1 MLIKALVSFLLVGIL
16 FSGCTLFANTA
27 SQTVHTSPTE
37 STELLNTISTSLPTD
52 TIATESTEKPEI
64 PTRTQE
70 GTIEPS
76 PKKQGPFSI
85 EDCKN
90 RSGVFISY
98 DDGSFGII
106 PSGGYCEG
114 LSTWYDGFDGMYMPD
129 ILVEATPIV
138 TKDMNLVLFWDSDYL
153 LSLHPIHA
161 EVSAF
166 QTVSDD
172 GTSGYGR
179 MGQINTKY
187 QSASIYLSYRNHES
201 TYIDPVYINGKPAY
215 EYPAEHFS
223 WTVRP
228 YSGVSQDYTYEMWN
242 FVGDTITLGTGEG
255 TTLIEK
261 TYDIDAKY
269 YDCYS
274 DHNSCEEQDVHYL
287 KGIPTPS
294 GYATLDLSD
303 VPSGRYAM
311 VLEYNNQKNYKA
323 FLLTLQ

>member
-1 MLIKALVSFLLVGIL
+1 MSIKALISLILAGIL
-16 FSGCTLFANTA
+16 LSGCTLFSNTTN
-27 SQTVHTSPTE
+27 QTMDTNPTE
-37 STELLNTISTSLPTD
+37 STVILNTASTPMPTA
-52 TIATESTEKPEI
+52 TVATENTERTEAPTQAQEETTEPI
-64 PTRTQE
+64 PR
-70 GTIEPS
+70 
-76 PKKQGPFSI
+76 KQGAFSI
-85 EDCKN
+85 EGCKKHA
-90 RSGVFISY
+90 GVFISY
-98 DDGSFGII
+98 DDDSFDLI

-114 LSTWYDGFDGMYMPD
+114 LSTWYDGFDGMYIPNAIID
-129 ILVEATPIV
+129 ETPIV
-138 TKDMNLVLFWDSDYL
+138 NKNMNLVLFWDSDYL

-161 EVSAF
+161 EVNAF
-166 QTVSDD
+166 RTVSDD

-179 MGQINTKY
+179 MGQINSKS

-201 TYIDPVYINGKPAY
+201 TYIQPVYINGKPAY

-228 YSGVSQDYTYEMWN
+228 YSGVSQDYTYQMWN

-269 YDCYS
+269 YDCNV
-274 DHNSCEEQDVHYL
+274 DHNSCEEQDVYYL

-303 VPSGRYAM
+303 VPSGRYSM
-311 VLEYNNQKNYKA
+311 VLEYNNQKRYIA
-323 FLLTLQ
+323 SLLTIQ